1 MQKTVERIHQAIRR
15 KETIGIWG
23 DFDVDGQTS
32 TTILY
37 SGLRQLGANVQYHI
51 PIRASESHGISL
63 PALQTFLSGGVG
75 LLLTCDTGIT
85 AVEPIRFARDQGVDT
100 LITDHHELPG
110 TLPEAY
116 AILNPHLLPENHPAA
131 SLSGAGV
138 AYELIDAMMR
148 QDSSDSGAKQ
158 FLDLVALGLVADLA
172 DMRLDT
178 RFFTHKGI
186 QALRSTSRLGIQTLL
201 RHADLDPASLSE
213 EHISYGLAPRL
224 NAVGRLDDANSMV
237 RFFTSEDELDI
248 TAQVNKM
255 EALNERRKLLSSQ
268 VFEAAIRQAQ
278 QVASFEQDPIL
289 VLAHSD
295 WPASVLGVAASHVV
309 EATGKPTILLNLAQ
323 DGTARGSARSVEGVH
338 IKELFDEVCHL
349 LISYG
354 GHAMAAGLSLP
365 AEKIVDLRNTLS
377 RRMQS
382 LPHIQDS
389 RELVISSFLDLSSV
403 SLEDALFLEKLSP
416 FGPGNPAPVFAA
428 RDVVFQEK
436 VLIGKAKEHA
446 VLIFRD
452 NRGNQFKILRWQ
464 GAGTSVPDGLI
475 DLAFLMRQSNY
486 RGNLDLQFVYVDAR
500 PVAPEPVIDLRET
513 PLNIIDVRQQT
524 NIENFLLTV
533 PDPGNT
539 LVWEEGLQR
548 EYPHSRNRNQVIRCK
563 HLVIWTIPPS
573 DAVVQQVRKACE
585 PETVYV
591 GGRSPLPGTSEQLLS
606 AILSIVKY
614 SLAHDDFQDFFAR
627 SAAKLATTETAVI
640 CGLRL
645 LAALGKI
652 PIRNQFV
659 FTEKGLLPDNIKDLN
674 SARVDFE
681 AAMDEVTSYRN
692 FFARVSAPGIFNQ
705 VEN

>member
-1 MQKTVERIHQAIRR
+1 MQKTVERINQAIGRN
-15 KETIGIWG
+15 ETIGIWG

-51 PIRASESHGISL
+51 PIRASESHGVSI
-63 PALQTFLSGGVG
+63 PALQDFLSGGVR

-85 AVEPIRFARDQGVDT
+85 AVEPIRLARDQGVDT
-100 LITDHHELPG
+100 LITDHHELPV

-148 QDSSDSGAKQ
+148 QSSSTLDATQ

-178 RFFTHKGI
+178 RFFTHMGI
-186 QALRSTSRLGIQTLL
+186 QSLRSTSRLGIQILL
-201 RHADLDPASLSE
+201 QHADLDPANLSE
-213 EHISYGLAPRL
+213 EHISFNLAPRL
-224 NAVGRLDDANSMV
+224 NAVGRLDDANPMV
-237 RFFTSEDELDI
+237 RFFTSEDGLEI
-248 TAQVNKM
+248 TAQVKKM
-255 EALNERRKLLSSQ
+255 EALNEQRKLLSSQ
-268 VFEAAIRQAQ
+268 VFDSAIRQAEQ
-278 QVASFEQDPIL
+278 LASFEQDPIL
-289 VLAHSD
+289 VLAHPE

-309 EATGKPTILLNLAQ
+309 EATGRPAILLNLAQ
-323 DGTARGSARSVEGVH
+323 DGTARGSARSIEGVH
-338 IKELFDEVCHL
+338 IKGLLDEVSHL

-365 AEKIVDLRNTLS
+365 AERLMEFRNTLS
-377 RRMQS
+377 RRMPS
-382 LPHIQDS
+382 LPHIQDA
-389 RELVISSFLDLSSV
+389 RELFISSFLDLSSV

-446 VLIFRD
+446 ILICKD
-452 NRGNQFKILRWQ
+452 NLGNQFKILRWQ
-464 GAGTSVPDGLI
+464 GAAAPVPDGLI

-486 RGNLDLQFVYVDAR
+486 RGNIDLQFVYVDAR
-500 PVAPEPVIDLRET
+500 PVAPRPVVDLRET
-513 PLNIIDVRQQT
+513 PLNIIDVRQHT
-524 NIENFLLTV
+524 SIESILLTV
-533 PDPGNT
+533 PDPDDT

-548 EYPHSRNRNQVIRCK
+548 EHPHSRNRTQVIKCK

-573 DAVVQQVRKACE
+573 DALVQQIRKACE
-585 PETVYV
+585 PETIYI
-591 GGRSPLPGTSEQLLS
+591 GGRIPLPGTPEQLLS

-614 SLAHDDFQDFFAR
+614 SLAHDDFNDFFTR
-627 SAAKLATTETAVI
+627 SAAKLATTETAVVR
-640 CGLRL
+640 GLEL
-645 LAALGKI
+645 LTALRKI
-652 PIRNQFV
+652 PARHLSALI
-659 FTEKGLLPDNIKDLN
+659 EKGLLPDNARDLDG
-674 SARVDFE
+674 ARADFE
-681 AAMDEVTSYRN
+681 TAVSEVTSYRK
-692 FFARVSAPGIFNQ
+692 FYARASAPAIFNQ
-705 VEN
+705 A